1 VEVPWEEDAV
11 PDPSMEAEV
20 EETVEWEE
28 AQTDDAVVATRE
40 WGVNPTVLIDPSS
53 PDVTPRTLP
62 KIEHVVF
69 YLPRSNMSSSIYQ
82 DRTCRLL
89 FVSRNIE
96 NYTYF
101 ETYFPVR
108 TLTVR
113 VHKFTLIFHALYKY
127 PSLTL

>member
-1 VEVPWEEDAV
+1 MGEEDAV

-89 FVSRNIE
+89 FIKIE
-96 NYTYF
+96 HVVFYSYLG
-101 ETYFPVR
+101 
-108 TLTVR
+108 TL
-113 VHKFTLIFHALYKY
+113 KII
-127 PSLTL
+127 LTLRHISLYIH